1 MSLYLMNTIYAE
13 SKFLGINGFKL
24 IWFGLME
31 KFHFPCLYKVL
42 HLFFKWPRRAI
53 SPTTTT
59 TTKNFKLIRW
69 DKISLSHTHKNGEKG
84 RETLVLPSSKSLL
97 TIGVGNFAQPLPTSP
112 HVYFP
117 RPIKVVEWGW
127 DKILAPHH

>member
-1 MSLYLMNTIYAE
+1 MNTICAE

-24 IWFGLME
+24 IWVGLME

-69 DKISLSHTHKNGEKG
+69 DKDITHTHRWEERKGDLSSAFFKELIDNIIVRYPKPPFGALHFFFTQEGSILLLPNTWGCHYLITYKKN
-84 RETLVLPSSKSLL
+84 
-97 TIGVGNFAQPLPTSP
+97 
-112 HVYFP
+112 
-117 RPIKVVEWGW
+117 
-127 DKILAPHH
+127 